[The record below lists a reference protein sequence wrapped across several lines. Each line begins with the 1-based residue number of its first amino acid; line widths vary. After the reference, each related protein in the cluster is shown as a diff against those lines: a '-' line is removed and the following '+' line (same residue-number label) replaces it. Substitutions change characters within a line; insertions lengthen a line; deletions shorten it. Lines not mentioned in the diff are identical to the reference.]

1 MLMQLIPACSSGGQ
15 RSSSVSRQRAASSVR
30 GPLDHRPEALRA
42 SWQEIEPAVSVRN
55 AARRALRVHLLRATD
70 ALQLA
75 AALVAADAQTAQL
88 PFVTLDRRLADAAR
102 REGFPI
108 VILE

>member
-1 MLMQLIPACSSGGQ
+1 MLVWWGTELECVSAACRLEREG
-15 RSSSVSRQRAASSVR
+15 A
-30 GPLDHRPEALRA
+30 LDPGLMKTAMDRLEALRA

-55 AARRALRVHLLRATD
+55 AARRALRVHVLRAAG

-75 AALVAADAQTAQL
+75 SALVAADAQTAQL

-108 VILE
+108 VTLE